1 MRQPARARPSLVAF
15 AALALGLAGASAYAQ
30 VCVPPSTPC
39 QHCPPPTCT
48 PTNTCPSGVAL
59 GPPGTTGTVSTASCA
74 GSFSQNTVTT
84 TMYIGPADL
93 CVGPNRSVGC
103 HVPSGGTNFDNLTE
117 TISASTAIPT
127 LSIWGLGALAV
138 GLGALA
144 LRRLTLRPPT
154 S

>member
-1 MRQPARARPSLVAF
+1 MRQSARARPSLVAF
-15 AALALGLAGASAYAQ
+15 AALALGLAGTSAYAQ

-48 PTNTCPSGVAL
+48 PSNTCPSTAL
-59 GPPGTTGTVSTASCA
+59 GPPGITGTVSTASCA
-74 GSFSQNTVTT
+74 GRFSQVTVTR
-84 TMYIGPADL
+84 TMYVGPADL
-93 CVGPNRSVGC
+93 CVGPNQSVGC
-103 HVPSGGTNFDNLTE
+103 HVPAGVTNFDMLTE
-117 TISASTAIPT
+117 TISESAAIPT